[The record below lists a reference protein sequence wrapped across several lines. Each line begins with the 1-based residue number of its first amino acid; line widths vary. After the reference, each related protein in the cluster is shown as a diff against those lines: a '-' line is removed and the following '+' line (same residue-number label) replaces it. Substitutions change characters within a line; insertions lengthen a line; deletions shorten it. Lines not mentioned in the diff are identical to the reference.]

1 VAQKVFDKKAPGI
14 GTYGNLSLP
23 VTDGFGQS
31 HDVKLQR
38 ITNANIALTIE
49 LSVLDGYDVSVPD
62 RIRDALVAWS
72 AALEVGQPLVVSS
85 LYSVVYGAVSSEK
98 PLFAI
103 RLLTATYGGTTTSD
117 ILTVAWNQKVNLR
130 AAQIQIV
137 ETA

>member
-1 VAQKVFDKKAPGI
+1 MLFRSAPGI

-31 HDVKLQR
+31 HEVKLQR
-38 ITNANIALTIE
+38 ITNANVALTIE
-49 LSVLDGYDVSVPD
+49 LSVLDGYDITVPD

-72 AALEVGQPLVVSS
+72 ATLEVGQALVVSS

-117 ILTVAWNQKVNLR
+117 ILTDAWNQKVNLR
-130 AAQIQIV
+130 AAQIQIM

>member
-1 VAQKVFDKKAPGI
+1 M
-14 GTYGNLSLP
+14 
-23 VTDGFGQS
+23 
-31 HDVKLQR
+31 
-38 ITNANIALTIE
+38 
-49 LSVLDGYDVSVPD
+49 LDGYDVSVPD
-62 RIRDALVAWS
+62 RIREALVAWS
-72 AALEVGQPLVVSS
+72 ATLEVGQALVVSS

-103 RLLTATYGGTTTSD
+103 RLLTATYAGTTTSD